1 MKAFHHILPILLVLC
16 ATGLRAQAP
25 ADGPLDIT
33 PKLVDDLLAEAN
45 GRNPTILAAGA
56 RADAASAAVDSVRT
70 WEDPVFTLG
79 VWGSTPR
86 GVPSSQQGNILY
98 GIEEKLPLFGHPALT
113 RHVAEA
119 KATRER
125 LSVGYAQEALRRDIT
140 LALLDIAL
148 TDRGV
153 VLAVQDLDWIET
165 TTASVDSRYRT
176 GRSSQVEWLAVETER
191 AEAAEQ
197 VTTLKAM
204 RTSQEEQADR
214 LLNRERYSRWPALNL
229 PGVAGIVIY
238 DDRIVAAALAFAPKL
253 KVLRQEA
260 LRNEAAAHLTWHMR
274 MPEVGL
280 GLEARQYSGDA
291 GFREGMMTVNLSL
304 PWVNGGRYD
313 SDVARD
319 KALTRAAERDA
330 DAYANEVRED
340 VHHACVD
347 LDTARRRALLYRD
360 QLIPLA
366 EQALASA
373 QAAWESSQA
382 RFQDILEAHRALV
395 SDRLAMAQAIADQ
408 RREMA
413 ELTLLT
419 GAEDLPSAFAP
430 NPVAGRH

>member
-1 MKAFHHILPILLVLC
+1 M
-16 ATGLRAQAP
+16 
-25 ADGPLDIT
+25 
-33 PKLVDDLLAEAN
+33 AEAN

-56 RADAASAAVDSVRT
+56 RADAAAAAVDSVRT

-86 GVPSSQQGNILY
+86 GMPASQEGDILY
-98 GIEEKLPLFGHPALT
+98 GIEEKLPLFGHPDLV

-119 KATRER
+119 KATRDR
-125 LSVGYAQEALRRDIT
+125 LSVGYAQEDLRREIT

-148 TDRGV
+148 TDRAAG
-153 VLAVQDLDWIET
+153 LAAEDLDWIET
-165 TTASVDSRYRT
+165 TMASVDSRYRS
-176 GRSSQVEWLAVETER
+176 GKSSQVEWLSVEAER

-197 VTTLKAM
+197 LTTVRAM
-204 RTSQEEQADR
+204 RASQVEQADR
-214 LLNRERYSRWPALNL
+214 LLSRDRSSRWPELILPAL
-229 PGVAGIVIY
+229 AGPVIY
-238 DDRIVAAALAFAPKL
+238 DDRIVSAALAFAPKL

-260 LRNEAAAHLTWHMR
+260 VRNEAASHLTWHMR

-304 PWVNGGRYD
+304 PWVNGARYD

-319 KALTRAAERDA
+319 KALARAADRDA

-360 QLIPLA
+360 QLVPLA

-373 QAAWESSQA
+373 RAAWESNQS

-395 SDRLAMAQAIADQ
+395 SDRLALTQASADQ

-413 ELTLLT
+413 ELTFLT
-419 GAEDLPSAFAP
+419 GVADLASAFAP